1 MENKTFISA
10 TSSSGREGLIT
21 QGTDGT
27 LACARMEH
35 FSCALQ
41 TLPLQMDG
49 KWLDGAGIHFLK
61 EMRI

>member
-1 MENKTFISA
+1 MLPAAVVGKD
-10 TSSSGREGLIT
+10 LIT
-21 QGTDGT
+21 KGVCGT
-27 LACARMEH
+27 LACARTEQ

-49 KWLDGAGIHFLK
+49 KWLDGAEIHFLK